1 VKIAETRNK
10 ALGLIQNLTLLRSQ
24 LATVQSNVRN
34 MEILLDAERDKFNS
48 GESSVF
54 LINVREQQLFDLR
67 MQEVEASF
75 QLKIT
80 ELELLYL
87 LGELN

>member
-1 VKIAETRNK
+1 M
-10 ALGLIQNLTLLRSQ
+10 IQNLTLLRSQ
-24 LATVQSNVRN
+24 LATLQSNVRN
-34 MEILLDAERDKFNS
+34 METLLDAERDKFNS

-67 MQEVEASF
+67 MQEVDASF
-75 QLKIT
+75 QLKLT